1 MDKKQFWKYLVP
13 LGVGAGIC
21 LIPVPHGLQPNAWY
35 YFAVFSTVITALILE
50 PIPAAAAGL
59 IGVTVAGALLLVA
72 PKPAD
77 SLKWVLSGFSNG
89 TVWLIFIALM
99 FAKGY
104 EKTGLGRRLALL
116 LVRSLG
122 KKTLGLGYA
131 VALSDLILAPFT
143 PSNTA
148 RSAGT
153 IFPVIRNIPP
163 LYDSHPGE
171 TAGKIGSYLMWT
183 ALATT
188 CITSSM
194 FLTALAP
201 NLLAIELVKKTT
213 SVGIT
218 WAGWAQGFL
227 PVGII
232 LFLLTPYLIYKIYP
246 PEVKVSHDVP
256 VWAAGELTKMG
267 KISSK
272 EILMAIL
279 ALIALTL
286 WIFGGSW
293 FKLDATMSALIVLC
307 AMILTG
313 IITWDDVIG
322 NTQAWNVLVWFATLV
337 TLADGLKLV
346 KFLDWFAL
354 LIAGTLKG
362 IPVVT
367 AMLLFVAIFFV
378 VHYMFASITAHVA
391 ALLPVFLTAAMAIP
405 GMPIAL
411 LAMMFCF
418 SLGIM
423 GILTP
428 FATGPSPV
436 YYGSGYIKGGD
447 FWRLGLIF
455 GAIFL
460 IIFLAVGYPYL
471 KWIAV

>member
-1 MDKKQFWKYLVP
+1 
-13 LGVGAGIC
+13 
-21 LIPVPHGLQPNAWY
+21 
-35 YFAVFSTVITALILE
+35 
-50 PIPAAAAGL
+50 
-59 IGVTVAGALLLVA
+59 
-72 PKPAD
+72 
-77 SLKWVLSGFSNG
+77 
-89 TVWLIFIALM
+89 
-99 FAKGY
+99 
-104 EKTGLGRRLALL
+104 
-116 LVRSLG
+116 
-122 KKTLGLGYA
+122 
-131 VALSDLILAPFT
+131 
-143 PSNTA
+143 
-148 RSAGT
+148 
-153 IFPVIRNIPP
+153 
-163 LYDSHPGE
+163 
-171 TAGKIGSYLMWT
+171 
-183 ALATT
+183 
-188 CITSSM
+188 M

-201 NLLAIELVKKTT
+201 NLLAIEIVKKTT
-213 SVGIT
+213 SVSIT

-227 PVGII
+227 PVGIV
-232 LFLLTPYLIYKIYP
+232 LFALTPYLIYKIYP
-246 PEVKVSHDVP
+246 PEVKVSNDVP
-256 VWAAGELTKMG
+256 IWAAGELVKMG
-267 KISSK
+267 NISGK
-272 EILMAIL
+272 EIIMAIL

-322 NTQAWNVLVWFATLV
+322 NKQAWNVLVWFATLV

-354 LIAGTLKG
+354 LIAGVLKG

-367 AMLLFVAIFFV
+367 ALLLFVAIFFII
-378 VHYMFASITAHVA
+378 HYMFASVTAHVA

-405 GMPIAL
+405 GMPITL

-418 SLGIM
+418 ALGIM

-460 IIFLAVGYPYL
+460 ITFLAIGYPYL